1 LTVGCGRTVLFSVI
15 IKTILDFQTSTA
27 SNYTL
32 SYFYCQYG
40 KGAQHELAPILRTL
54 IAHLC
59 PRGAVPSGLQKL
71 YDRNCNKFP
80 PGVATDEELKRT
92 LVAILQELRPG
103 SPPTGSSDEVQE
115 RKSFILIDALDELP
129 LGTSRHEIIQ
139 FLDELARLHLPRLHI
154 LAISRDE
161 SDIRIGLSSWN
172 SPHWIDKGR
181 VLDDIRIFVS
191 NEISK
196 TLSYQFNPLR
206 PRIRLK
212 LAWWRR
218 VTACECSFLES
229 TCMMYSLTSIGSVGQ
244 LFN

>member
-1 LTVGCGRTVLFSVI
+1 LIVGCGKTVLFSTI
-15 IKTILDFQTSTA
+15 IKNIHDFQTSTA

-32 SYFYCQYG
+32 AYFYCQYR

-59 PRGAVPSGLQKL
+59 PREAVPSGLQKL
-71 YDRNCNKFP
+71 YDRHCNKFP
-80 PGVATDEELKRT
+80 PGIATDEELKRT
-92 LVAILQELRPG
+92 LVAVLQELRPG

-139 FLDELARLHLPRLHI
+139 FLDELARLHLPHLHI
-154 LAISRDE
+154 LATSRDE

-172 SPHWIDKGR
+172 YPHWIDKGR

-196 TLSYQFNPLR
+196 DPRLSIQPCKTKDQ
-206 PRIRLK
+206 IKTRL
-212 LAWWRR
+212 
-218 VTACECSFLES
+218 VEEGNG
-229 TCMMYSLTSIGSVGQ
+229 M
-244 LFN
+244 